1 MRRMLVIGLDMGL
14 DNSFE
19 KMRRL
24 VDADLEIWR
33 NRRKFAV
40 I

>member
-1 MRRMLVIGLDMGL
+1 MRRILVIGL

-24 VDADLEIWR
+24 VGTDLEIWR

>member
-1 MRRMLVIGLDMGL
+1 MRRMLVIGLD
-14 DNSFE
+14 NSLK

-24 VDADLEIWR
+24 VGADLEIWR
-33 NRRKFAV
+33 NRRKFAL